1 MALTDLLVGFLGT
14 GEQSIEGIG
23 KRGRRREE
31 KTGGIEGKGRGSA
44 SSPHEVPYNFS
55 AVVAPCNSP

>member
-23 KRGRRREE
+23 KRGRRRE
-31 KTGGIEGKGRGSA
+31 GIEGKGRGSA
-44 SSPHEVPYNFS
+44 SSPHEVPNNFS